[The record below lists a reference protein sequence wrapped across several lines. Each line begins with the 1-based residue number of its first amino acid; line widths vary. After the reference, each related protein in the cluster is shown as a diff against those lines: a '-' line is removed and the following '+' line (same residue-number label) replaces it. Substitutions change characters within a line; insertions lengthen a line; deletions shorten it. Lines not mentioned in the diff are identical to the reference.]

1 MHAILNAIAEELARL
16 KADGETT
23 VPVSDATLD
32 GLRAMVR
39 ARGAVAKPAGA
50 EVVVPA
56 PVAAS
61 PGAAARP
68 VVAAPVNPL
77 RAEREAAAAKAAPSG
92 RPVVAVL
99 APVVS
104 APSLPPPPVMTL
116 PDGDKAARR
125 AALTTLMRE
134 HPVCA
139 ARVRPGLKLVT
150 GAGALEAKVFLVGD
164 APGEEEEATGEP
176 FAGPAGE
183 LLTKMLKGMGLSR
196 EAVYISYLVNWRP
209 AVTAGGDADPSGS
222 RPPSAEEIA
231 FCRPF
236 LQAALD
242 IVQPDLVVALGGTAA
257 QGLLGAQFTTLAE
270 VRGRWLDY
278 GGRPLLVTYHP
289 NYLLRSASNR
299 SKRAV
304 WEDLLKVMERAGLPI
319 SERQRG
325 FFL

>member
-1 MHAILNAIAEELARL
+1 MQAILNAITEELARL

-39 ARGAVAKPAGA
+39 ARVEVTKPVGAKPVGAEFAVAGS
-50 EVVVPA
+50 V
-56 PVAAS
+56 
-61 PGAAARP
+61 AAARG
-68 VVAAPVNPL
+68 NPL
-77 RAEREAAAAKAAPSG
+77 RAEHEAAAVKAAAKG
-92 RPVVAVL
+92 RTGMPMAAAVP
-99 APVVS
+99 AAGAAV
-104 APSLPPPPVMTL
+104 PSLPPPPVLAL
-116 PDGDKAARR
+116 PDGDKAVRW

-139 ARVRPGLKLVT
+139 ARVRPGRKLVP
-150 GAGALEAKVFLVGD
+150 GAGALDAKVFFIGD
-164 APGEEEEATGEP
+164 APGEEEEASGEP

-196 EAVYISYLVNWRP
+196 ETVFITCLINWRP
-209 AVTAGGDADPSGS
+209 MALPGSEADSSGS
-222 RPPSAEEIA
+222 RPPSVEEIT

-236 LQAALD
+236 LRAALD
-242 IVQPDLVVALGGTAA
+242 IVQPELVVALGGTAA

-270 VRGRWLDY
+270 VRGRWLEF

>member
-16 KADGETT
+16 KADGEMT

-39 ARGAVAKPAGA
+39 ARGAATKPVGA
-50 EVVVPA
+50 VGAAPG

-61 PGAAARP
+61 PAAAARP
-68 VVAAPVNPL
+68 VAAAPLNPL
-77 RAEREAAAAKAAPSG
+77 RAEREAAAAKAAPGG
-92 RPVVAVL
+92 RAGTAIS
-99 APVVS
+99 APVVVT
-104 APSLPPPPVMTL
+104 PTLPPPPVVTL
-116 PDGDKAARR
+116 PDGDKAARW
-125 AALTTLMRE
+125 AALTTFMRE

-139 ARVRPGLKLVT
+139 ARVRPGLKLVP
-150 GAGALEAKVFLVGD
+150 GAGALDAKVFLVGD
-164 APGEEEEATGEP
+164 APGEEEEATGQP

-196 EAVYISYLVNWRP
+196 EAVYISYLVCWRP
-209 AVTAGGDADPSGS
+209 SVSAEAGADPSGS

-242 IVQPDLVVALGGTAA
+242 IVQPALVVALGATAA
-257 QGLLGAQFTTLAE
+257 QGLLGASFTTLPE
-270 VRGRWLDY
+270 VRGRWLEF
-278 GGRPLLVTYHP
+278 GGRPVLVTYHP

>member
-39 ARGAVAKPAGA
+39 ARGAATKPVGA
-50 EVVVPA
+50 VGAAPG

-61 PGAAARP
+61 PAAAARP
-68 VVAAPVNPL
+68 VAAAPLNPL
-77 RAEREAAAAKAAPSG
+77 RAERETVAAKAAPGG
-92 RPVVAVL
+92 RAGTAIS
-99 APVVS
+99 APVVVT
-104 APSLPPPPVMTL
+104 PTLPPPPVVTL
-116 PDGDKAARR
+116 PDGDKAARW
-125 AALTTLMRE
+125 AALTTFIRE

-139 ARVRPGLKLVT
+139 ARVRPGLKLVP

-183 LLTKMLKGMGLSR
+183 LLTKMLKGMGFSR
-196 EAVYISYLVNWRP
+196 EAVHISYLVCWRP
-209 AVTAGGDADPSGS
+209 SVSAEAGADTSGS

-242 IVQPDLVVALGGTAA
+242 IVQPELVVALGATAA
-257 QGLLGAQFTTLAE
+257 QGLLGASFTTLPE
-270 VRGRWLDY
+270 VRGRWLEF
-278 GGRPLLVTYHP
+278 GGRPVLVTYHP

>member
-1 MHAILNAIAEELARL
+1 MQAILNAITEELARL
-16 KADGETT
+16 KADGEMT

-32 GLRAMVR
+32 ALRAMVR
-39 ARGAVAKPAGA
+39 ARGAVAQPARAEGGA
-50 EVVVPA
+50 VGPIAV
-56 PVAAS
+56 S
-61 PGAAARP
+61 PGAA
-68 VVAAPVNPL
+68 VLSVAVAPVNPL
-77 RAEREAAAAKAAPSG
+77 RAEREAAAKG
-92 RPVVAVL
+92 RMGVPVP
-99 APVVS
+99 APV
-104 APSLPPPPVMTL
+104 AAIPSLPPPPVVIL
-116 PDGDKAARR
+116 PDGDKAARW

-134 HPVCA
+134 HPVCV
-139 ARVRPGLKLVT
+139 ARVRSGQKLVA
-150 GAGALEAKVFLVGD
+150 GAGALDAKVFLVGD
-164 APGEEEEATGEP
+164 APGEEEEAAGEP

-196 EAVYISYLVNWRP
+196 ETVHISYLVCWRP
-209 AVTAGGDADPSGS
+209 TVSAEAGADPSGS

-236 LQAALD
+236 LQAAMD
-242 IVQPDLVVALGGTAA
+242 IVQPKLVVALGATAA
-257 QGLLGAQFTTLAE
+257 QGLLGASFTTLPE
-270 VRGRWLDY
+270 VRGRWLDF

>member
-16 KADGETT
+16 KAEGETT

-39 ARGAVAKPAGA
+39 AREAAKRPGGTSEGAPGPAGTVA
-50 EVVVPA
+50 GATNRPG
-56 PVAAS
+56 PV
-61 PGAAARP
+61 
-68 VVAAPVNPL
+68 APVNPL
-77 RAEREAAAAKAAPSG
+77 RIEREAAAKVAANA
-92 RPVVAVL
+92 RPGVGGP
-99 APVVS
+99 APVAA
-104 APSLPPPPVMTL
+104 APSLPPPPVFDL
-116 PDGDKAARR
+116 PAGDKAERR
-125 AALTTLMRE
+125 AALTALMRE

-139 ARVRPGLKLVT
+139 ARVRPGLKLVP
-150 GAGALEAKVFLVGD
+150 GAGALDTKVFLIGD
-164 APGEEEEATGEP
+164 APGEEEETTGEP

-196 EAVYISYLVNWRP
+196 EAVFIAYLVCWRP
-209 AVTAGGDADPSGS
+209 AVSPEAGADPSGS

-236 LQAALD
+236 LRAALD
-242 IVQPDLVVALGGTAA
+242 IVQPELVVALGATAA
-257 QGLLGAQFTTLAE
+257 QGLLGSGFTTLPE
-270 VRGRWLDY
+270 MRGRWLEF

-299 SKRAV
+299 AKRAV
-304 WEDLLKVMERAGLPI
+304 WEDLLKVMERVGLPI

-325 FFL
+325 YYL